1 MKIAEITEGTVFAR
15 SGKGNVTMKYRCDSG
30 PRKGRIVAKPADCG
44 GAVDPAK
51 RAQMKK
57 TRARTKTRAA
67 RRAKF
72 TKRTNVASRIMKA
85 LNSFKRADMAKRAS
99 AKKGKVTDPYKKRPK
114 RPTRPTRPKYKK
126 KTFK

>member
-1 MKIAEITEGTVFAR
+1 MKISEIVEGTVFAR
-15 SGKGNVTMKYRCDSG
+15 SGKGRVTMKYRCDSG

-44 GAVDPAK
+44 GVIDPAK

-57 TRARTKTRAA
+57 TRARTKVRQA

-72 TKRTNVASRIMKA
+72 TKRVNVASRIMKA

-99 AKKGKVTDPYKKRPK
+99 AKKSKPSDPYKKRPS
-114 RPTRPTRPKYKK
+114 RPTRPSRPKYKK